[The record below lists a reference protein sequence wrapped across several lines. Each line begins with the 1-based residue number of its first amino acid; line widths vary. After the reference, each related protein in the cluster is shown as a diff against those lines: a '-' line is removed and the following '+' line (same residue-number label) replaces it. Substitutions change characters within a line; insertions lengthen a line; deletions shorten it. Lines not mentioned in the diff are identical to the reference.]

1 MTIIITALTGSY
13 RRARNGPWHLHQ
25 RVVRQLHP
33 HSSYIGKLDLSAN
46 DMVLEGKKPACH
58 MMCPP
63 KHINLVHL
71 QLWPS
76 VLGRLG
82 RNRGVIHLGIEAQSA
97 VKVRIIVSCK
107 L

>member
-1 MTIIITALTGSY
+1 MDHGICINVLCGNFIHTAATSGNNIS
-13 RRARNGPWHLHQ
+13 NE
-25 RVVRQLHP
+25 
-33 HSSYIGKLDLSAN
+33 GKLDLSAN
-46 DMVLEGKKPACH
+46 DMVLEGKNPACH

-63 KHINLVHL
+63 KHINLVRPP
-71 QLWPS
+71 LWPS

-82 RNRGVIHLGIEAQSA
+82 RNRGVIHLEIEAQSV